1 MTTDSSTSIIRPS
14 SPHVAPRRSHTLPPT
29 VPLSSQV
36 GGHAGVQT
44 TEDGSLLL
52 KPALPRE
59 LEFYQLI
66 RDGVSPDVDAATAT
80 ASGLKPLLP
89 WIPKFLGVLSLG
101 NHLVDNLPEMAAV
114 HDLPAFVQANGT
126 ATTIVLENLT
136 HGFRKPCILDVKLG
150 TVLYDEDAPPEKK
163 ERMIQTAANTT
174 SLSTG
179 VRLTGFQ
186 VYANDHPDPVLTPK
200 KYGKTIKPEHLPDGI
215 ARFFPF
221 RGPVSS
227 TRVSPSIAAASNMPP
242 SGDIVATPD
251 NIQPGL
257 PLHILLVLLTRLL
270 EALERLRVALSTAEV
285 RIVGGSVLII
295 YEGDWACAEK
305 AARTS
310 QSTSVLNGDATAL
323 GEGLDGN
330 ERGAFDEEGEDEE
343 PITVE
348 IDEHG
353 HLLDDVV
360 AASPVAES
368 FEENDDDDDDDEED
382 EDEPRLFR
390 LSLIDFAHTR
400 LAPGQGPD
408 TGVLLG
414 IDTLIRLIHE
424 RRSVVQALVD
434 EGAGAGADAKSP
446 YRHT

>member
-1 MTTDSSTSIIRPS
+1 MTTDSVSTT
-14 SPHVAPRRSHTLPPT
+14 SPHIPPSRSHTLPPT
-29 VPLSSQV
+29 TPLSSQV

-66 RDGVSPDVDAATAT
+66 RDGVSPEIDAATVT

-101 NHLVDNLPEMAAV
+101 NHVENLPQMTAV
-114 HDLPAFVQANGT
+114 HDLPTFVQANGT
-126 ATTIVLENLT
+126 TTAIVLENLT
-136 HGFRKPCILDVKLG
+136 YGFRKPCILDVKLG
-150 TVLYDEDAPPEKK
+150 TVLYDEDASPEKK
-163 ERMIQTAANTT
+163 ERMIRTAASTT

-186 VYANDHPDPVLTPK
+186 VYANDHPLPKLTSK
-200 KYGKTIKPEHLPDGI
+200 KYGKTIKPEQLPDGI

-221 RGPVSS
+221 HIPASAS
-227 TRVSPSIAAASNMPP
+227 CMPPSIPAASNVPP
-242 SGDIVATPD
+242 SGDVVAAPD
-251 NIQPGL
+251 DIQPGL
-257 PLHILLVLLTRLL
+257 PPPILLVLLTRLL
-270 EALERLRVALSTAEV
+270 EELEHLRTALARAEV
-285 RIVGGSVLII
+285 RIVGGSILII
-295 YEGDWACAEK
+295 YEGDWASAEE

-310 QSTSVLNGDATAL
+310 EDVSIPIGKSTAS
-323 GEGLDGN
+323 GEGLGRN
-330 ERGAFDEEGEDEE
+330 ERGAPDEESEDEE
-343 PITVE
+343 TMTVE

-353 HLLDDVV
+353 RLIFEDV
-360 AASPVAES
+360 AGSPIAES
-368 FEENDDDDDDDEED
+368 FEENDVDDGDEESED
-382 EDEPRLFR
+382 EDEPHLFR

-400 LAPGQGPD
+400 LVPGQGPD

-424 RRSVVQALVD
+424 RRGVVQALID
-434 EGAGAGADAKSP
+434 EDAGVKNP
-446 YRHT
+446 C

>member
-1 MTTDSSTSIIRPS
+1 MTTNSSTSTTRSS
-14 SPHVAPRRSHTLPPT
+14 SPHVAPHRSHTLPPT
-29 VPLSSQV
+29 APLSSQV

-136 HGFRKPCILDVKLG
+136 YGFRKPCILDVKLG

-163 ERMIQTAANTT
+163 ERMIQTAASTT

-186 VYANDHPDPVLTPK
+186 VYANDHPDPLLTPK

-221 RGPVSS
+221 RSPASPTCVP
-227 TRVSPSIAAASNMPP
+227 PSIPAASNIPP
-242 SGDIVATPD
+242 SGDVVTTPD
-251 NIQPGL
+251 GIQPGL
-257 PLHILLVLLTRLL
+257 PLHILLILLTRLL
-270 EALERLRVALSTAEV
+270 EALERLRAALASAEV
-285 RIVGGSVLII
+285 RIVGGSILII
-295 YEGDWACAEK
+295 YEGDWASAEK

-310 QSTSVLNGDATAL
+310 ESVSLNGKTTASS
-323 GEGLDGN
+323 EGLDGN

-343 PITVE
+343 MITVE
-348 IDEHG
+348 IDENG
-353 HLLDDVV
+353 QLILDDVV

-368 FEENDDDDDDDEED
+368 FEENDDDDGDEDSED
-382 EDEPRLFR
+382 EDEPRLFK

-400 LAPGQGPD
+400 LVPGQGPD

-414 IDTLIRLIHE
+414 IDTLIRLIYE
-424 RRSVVQALVD
+424 RRSVVRALVD
-434 EGAGAGADAKSP
+434 EGAHLKNPSC
-446 YRHT
+446 HT

>member
-310 QSTSVLNGDATAL
+310 QSTS
-323 GEGLDGN
+323 
-330 ERGAFDEEGEDEE
+330 
-343 PITVE
+343 